1 MSKFKVKRLTAHI
14 LMLKVIN
21 DMLKY
26 SFHLTLTQV
35 KLLNLLVKY
44 DNSDS
49 NSASIDRLL
58 KMKEIQSKMALLQM
72 LKLFK
77 QSSMAI
83 ESKRSKGST

>member
-1 MSKFKVKRLTAHI
+1 MSKFKCSTAHI
-14 LMLKVIN
+14 LMSKVIN

-58 KMKEIQSKMALLQM
+58 KMKSNLRWHF
-72 LKLFK
+72 FK
-77 QSSMAI
+77 C
-83 ESKRSKGST
+83 